1 MRKSIIC
8 LVALLIG
15 AASVSAQEKQDKEQ
29 QSNKT
34 WISIQG
40 GGLVSLNENYAS
52 YGDNGKNADLLT
64 GQGSVAF
71 GHMFSPVH
79 GMRLWAGYGNNRSA
93 CNTKETSA
101 HGFYPYKFNSINVF
115 VDYILDFNG
124 FSDSPK
130 AFSPKAYLGVGL
142 GNTSGLAKVADNQA
156 PGDLLHPWQDVT
168 DKNNAFGFRA
178 GLILEY
184 LVSDSFGIFAD
195 LGAEFYTDNYNG
207 LKPHKDDPFIE
218 ENFPFDMR
226 GVASLGVAIHF

>member
-15 AASVSAQEKQDKEQ
+15 AASLSAQDKAQ

-64 GQGSVAF
+64 GQGSAAI

-130 AFSPKAYLGVGL
+130 SFAPKAYLGVGL
-142 GNTSGLAKVADNQA
+142 GNTSNFVKAEGNQA
-156 PGDLLHPWQDVT
+156 PGQTLHPWQTVSE
-168 DKNNAFGFRA
+168 KNNALGFRA

-184 LVSDSFGIFAD
+184 MVSNSFGILAD
-195 LGAEFYTDNYNG
+195 LGGEFYTDDYNG
-207 LKPHKDDPFIE
+207 MNSGKEVSGTGDK
-218 ENFPFDMR
+218 NFPLDFR